1 MIQLAGVDMA
11 NISVRFITIGVLYA
25 LLAMCVGVWIGVNQE
40 VQYAH
45 LHAHINLVAGVWFML
60 FGLAY
65 KGFPAMASTSL
76 AALHFWL
83 ANLGAVIF
91 LPGIYTAMTYDN
103 PLLAIIG
110 SLLTIASMVAFLVNF
125 RRNYAAGI
133 SPSAAAPS
141 AVISARSPV
150 A

>member
-1 MIQLAGVDMA
+1 MA
-11 NISVRFITIGVLYA
+11 NISIRFLTIGILYA
-25 LLAMCVGVWIGVNQE
+25 LLAMCLGVWMGINQE
-40 VQYAH
+40 FQNAH
-45 LHAHINLVAGVWFML
+45 LHAHINLVAGVWFVL
-60 FGLAY
+60 FALAY
-65 KGFPAMASTSL
+65 KAYPAAAATRL
-76 AALHFWL
+76 AAVHFWL

-91 LPGIYTAMTYDN
+91 LPGIYVAMNYDN
-103 PLLAIIG
+103 PLLAIVG

-133 SPSAAAPS
+133 SPSAVAPS

>member
-1 MIQLAGVDMA
+1 MA
-11 NISVRFITIGVLYA
+11 NISIRFLTIGILYA
-25 LLAMCVGVWIGVNQE
+25 LLAMCLGVWMGINQE
-40 VQYAH
+40 FQNAH
-45 LHAHINLVAGVWFML
+45 LHAHVNLVAGVWFVL
-60 FGLAY
+60 FALAY
-65 KGFPAMASTSL
+65 KAYPAAAAARL
-76 AALHFWL
+76 AAVHFWL

-91 LPGIYTAMTYDN
+91 LPGIYVAMNYDN
-103 PLLAIIG
+103 PLLAIVG

-133 SPSAAAPS
+133 SPSAVAPS